1 MNIILGSGLNA
12 FLARHIL
19 GSDYKMISAG
29 PSRFYGVNPA
39 AADNFIYASD
49 LLKPLE
55 NQLKALNIDTKKYP
69 YKCCWS
75 HEGELIRG
83 FDKEH
88 CSFWLAKT
96 YGYHIPG
103 HLELVYPHRME
114 FDVYGTRVNQL
125 YAALYQRYYPELQSS
140 QNISSIK
147 SIRPNVIEFEN
158 GEVIEFEKCIST
170 ISLDDLIG
178 LTGYQLELNGIDI
191 SAVLLESDSLNY
203 EGFNQVYV
211 VDPKIQFYKT
221 AQVSE
226 NKYIF
231 YFLDRIENP
240 GLYLT
245 PYIENFDL
253 ISGFFYP
260 NCLPAGAISDTHWL
274 KAYGITPLGMSAQWD
289 AAMDIS
295 SCLHRLLKIAD
306 GSID

>member
-1 MNIILGSGLNA
+1 MNVILGSGLNA

-19 GSDYKMISAG
+19 GSDYEMISAG

-39 AADNFIYASD
+39 SADNFIYASD

-55 NQLKALNIDTKKYP
+55 NQLKALNIDIKRHP

-75 HEGELIRG
+75 HEGQLVRG

-96 YGYHIPG
+96 YGFQIPG

-125 YAALYQRYYPELQSS
+125 YAALYQRYYQELQNSR
-140 QNISSIK
+140 NISSIK
-147 SIRPNVIEFEN
+147 SIEPHRIEFNDGHVIEFDN
-158 GEVIEFEKCIST
+158 CIST
-170 ISLDDLIG
+170 IPLDDLCE
-178 LTGYQLELNGIDI
+178 LTNYQSNLHSIDI
-191 SAVLLESDSLNY
+191 SVILLESSTLNY

-211 VDPKIQFYKT
+211 VDPQIQFYKT

-231 YFLDRIENP
+231 YFLDRIDNP

-245 PYIENFDL
+245 PYVDDFDL

-260 NCLPAGAISDTHWL
+260 GCLPAGAISDVHWL
-274 KAYGITPLGMSAQWD
+274 KSYGIVPLGMSAQWD
-289 AAMDIS
+289 SAMDVS

-306 GSID
+306 GSIV

>member
-29 PSRFYGVNPA
+29 PSRFYGVNPS
-39 AADNFIYASD
+39 AADNFIYSSD

-55 NQLKALNIDTKKYP
+55 NQLKTLGIDTKKYP

-75 HEGELIRG
+75 HEGQLVRG

-88 CSFWLAKT
+88 C
-96 YGYHIPG
+96 
-103 HLELVYPHRME
+103 
-114 FDVYGTRVNQL
+114 
-125 YAALYQRYYPELQSS
+125 
-140 QNISSIK
+140 
-147 SIRPNVIEFEN
+147 
-158 GEVIEFEKCIST
+158 
-170 ISLDDLIG
+170 
-178 LTGYQLELNGIDI
+178 
-191 SAVLLESDSLNY
+191 
-203 EGFNQVYV
+203 
-211 VDPKIQFYKT
+211 YKT
-221 AQVSE
+221 AQVAE

-231 YFLDRIENP
+231 YFLDRIDNP

-245 PYIENFDL
+245 PYIESFDL
-253 ISGFFYP
+253 ISGFFFP

-274 KAYGITPLGMSAQWD
+274 RSYGITPLGMSAQWD

-306 GSID
+306 GSIE

>member
-19 GSDYKMISAG
+19 GPDYQIVSAG

-39 AADNFIYASD
+39 SADNYIYASD

-55 NQLKALNIDTKKYP
+55 GQLKALNIDTKRHP

-75 HEGELIRG
+75 FEGELVRG
-83 FDKEH
+83 FDKQH

-96 YGYHIPG
+96 YGIHIPG

-125 YAALYQRYYPELQSS
+125 YAALYEKYYPELQSS
-140 QNISSIK
+140 PNISSIQ
-147 SIRPNVIEFEN
+147 SIGPHKIIFND
-158 GEVIEFEKCIST
+158 GHVIEFEKCIST
-170 ISLDDLIG
+170 IPLDDLAMLVG
-178 LTGYQLELNGIDI
+178 HQSTYHGVDV
-191 SAVLLESDSLNY
+191 SVVLLQSGTLDY
-203 EGFNQVYV
+203 EGFNQVFV
-211 VDPKIQFYKT
+211 VDPKIQFFKT

-226 NKYIF
+226 DKYLF
-231 YFLDRIENP
+231 YFLDRIDNP

-245 PYIENFDL
+245 PYIADFDL

-260 NCLPAGAISDTHWL
+260 KCIPAGAIADVHWL
-274 KAYGITPLGMSAQWD
+274 KSYGITPLGMSAQWD
-289 AAMDIS
+289 PAMDIS
-295 SCLHRLLKIAD
+295 SSLHRLLKIAD
-306 GSID
+306 GAIE